1 MSDVRAIPIELIV
14 LHDDTQ
20 PRVKFTQ
27 EEIAA
32 DYARMMVEGAEFPP
46 VDVFFDGEEYW
57 LADGYHRLMAAES
70 LGWTEVDCTVHAGDL
85 ADAIWF
91 SCSVNATHGLRR
103 TREDVQLAI
112 ERALTHPKSASL
124 TDRQIARHVGCSHPT
139 VMAARQRMVAT
150 GKIYQSQ
157 SRVDDNGVERVLPA
171 KPEPPPPASE
181 PEQIDL
187 EDFIAAAV
195 RTETPVPPPP
205 PVATPSFNQTYWYL
219 ATHLANTMR
228 EQRKLPDPRTVAMNF
243 PRSQSAA
250 LSLEDAEHMAAWW
263 AEFLPL
269 WRGRQEEFR
278 QYLERLNARLD
289 ERIREMNDVA

>member
-1 MSDVRAIPIELIV
+1 MMPAVEAIPIELIV

-32 DYARMMVEGAEFPP
+32 DYAKLMAEGREFPP

-57 LADGYHRLMAAES
+57 LADGYHRLMAAEG
-70 LGWTEVDCTVHAGDL
+70 LGWEEIDCTVHDGDL

-112 ERALTHPKSASL
+112 ERALKHPKSVGQ
-124 TDRQIARHVGCSHPT
+124 TNVDIANHVGCSDKT
-139 VMAARQRMVAT
+139 VAAVKQRLIVVSE
-150 GKIYQSQ
+150 IPRPQSI
-157 SRVDDNGVERVLPA
+157 VDRNGVERVLPA
-171 KPEPPPPASE
+171 KPEPLPPASE

-187 EDFIAAAV
+187 EDYIAAKA
-195 RTETPVPPPP
+195 PVPPPPP
-205 PVATPSFNQTYWYL
+205 PVATPSFDQTYWYL